1 MLTVDQIKN
10 ISFKKATLGG
20 YHCDEV
26 DNFID
31 DVVATVETLK
41 KEKAEILGKL
51 EILMQ
56 RIEEYRQDENN
67 VHNAL
72 LSAQRVA
79 DKSLK
84 DSKAEA
90 QRMID
95 DAKAEADRII
105 ADANDRIIKEKEMIT
120 KIEQEAANVRS
131 KLIASYEKQIA
142 ALKELP
148 EQGDVDA
155 LKDDLDERYP
165 TDAYS
170 NTSESEPVK
179 EEIFETIE
187 EAVEDATAEAISVD
201 NSSQENDDSKK
212 IQIEKS
218 AFESKFGKLKFG
230 VDYDV
235 SSES

>member
-10 ISFKKATLGG
+10 ISFKKATIGG
-20 YHCDEV
+20 YHCEEV

-56 RIEEYRQDENN
+56 RIDEYRQDENN

-79 DKSLK
+79 DKSIK
-84 DSKAEA
+84 ESKEEA
-90 QRMID
+90 DRMIS

-105 ADANDRIIKEKEMIT
+105 ADANNRIIKEKEMIA
-120 KIEQEAANVRS
+120 KIEQEAADIRTR
-131 KLIASYEKQIA
+131 LIESYEKQIE
-142 ALKELP
+142 ALKALP
-148 EQGDVDA
+148 EQKEVDA
-155 LKDDLDERYP
+155 LKNDLNERYP
-165 TDAYS
+165 TDIYS
-170 NTSESEPVK
+170 DESEAEK

-201 NSSQENDDSKK
+201 NSSQDNDDPKT

-230 VDYDV
+230 DDYDV